1 MGVKLNW
8 LQGAREAA
16 RHAQQTAQANVTF
29 VNARLALHLSAK
41 IRPTRKA
48 IQVLSLAAPYT

>member
-1 MGVKLNW
+1 MLGRMPPLSGDVIL
-8 LQGAREAA
+8 R
-16 RHAQQTAQANVTF
+16 RSDI
-29 VNARLALHLSAK
+29 LALHLSAK